1 MSTLYSNQF
10 NSINEPKIGLLKLVS
25 ERMFELFVNDL
36 VGLINIPVGP
46 SFKSSS
52 KYVNH

>member
-1 MSTLYSNQF
+1 MSTLFSNQF
-10 NSINEPKIGLLKLVS
+10 NSINEPNIGFLKLVS
-25 ERMFELFVNDL
+25 ERMFGMCVNDL